1 LKTLHFDCFSGI
13 SGDMTVAALV
23 DAGADQEAVLLAILS
38 LDLSVKVEFRREK
51 RGGMAATYFAVEAQ
65 PEQKHRHFHH
75 IEKIIA
81 AGRLNDAQRDLA
93 NRIFRRL
100 GEAEA
105 KVHGTTIEKVHF
117 HEVGAADSIV
127 DIVATAVAFDSLGI
141 THVTARSVPTGSGT
155 IKCDHGLMPV
165 PAPATAEL
173 LIGAPLSSSP
183 IVAELTTP
191 TGAAILMTLVKQ
203 WTDTPAM
210 TIHKIGVGAGTKDF
224 AEQPNVMRVFVGE
237 SADRAASDVV
247 WVLETNLDDVSGEV
261 IGFTQERL
269 FNAGA
274 LDAYVIPMQMKKGR
288 PGVLLGV
295 IAPADRVAELETV
308 IFQQT
313 GSLGIRG
320 YQVSRTKLDRKS
332 ESIATPWGP
341 VQAKRAWRTGGIE
354 IVSPEY
360 EDCARIARE
369 HNVPLRDVYQMVSD
383 ASKKS

>member
-1 LKTLHFDCFSGI
+1 
-13 SGDMTVAALV
+13 MTVAALV
-23 DAGADQEAVLLAILS
+23 DAGAGRDAVLAAIAS
-38 LDLSVKVEFRREK
+38 LELPVNVEFRREK
-51 RGGMAATYFAVEAQ
+51 RGGMVANYFSVEAQ
-65 PEQKHRHFHH
+65 PEHKHRHLHH

-105 KVHGTTIEKVHF
+105 KVHGSTIDKVHF

-127 DIVATAVAFDSLGI
+127 DIVAVAVAFDSLGI

-173 LIGAPLSSSP
+173 LKSVPLATSAV
-183 IVAELTTP
+183 VAELTTP
-191 TGAAILMTLVKQ
+191 TGAAILATLVNQ

-210 TIHKIGVGAGTKDF
+210 TIRTIGVGAGTKDF
-224 AEQPNVMRVFVGE
+224 AEQPNVLRVFVGE
-237 SADRAASDVV
+237 STDQSASDVV
-247 WVLETNLDDVSGEV
+247 WVLETNLDDVGGEV

-269 FNAGA
+269 FHAGA

-288 PGVLLGV
+288 PGMLLGV
-295 IAPADRVAELETV
+295 IAPLDRVSELENV

-313 GSLGIRG
+313 GSLGIRRH
-320 YQVSRTKLDRKS
+320 QASRTKLQREEITVETK
-332 ESIATPWGP
+332 WGP
-341 VQAKRAWRTGGIE
+341 IKAKRAWRTDGIE

-369 HNVPLRDVYQMVSD
+369 HGVPLRSVYEEVNRRER
-383 ASKKS
+383 

>member
-1 LKTLHFDCFSGI
+1 
-13 SGDMTVAALV
+13 
-23 DAGADQEAVLLAILS
+23 
-38 LDLSVKVEFRREK
+38 
-51 RGGMAATYFAVEAQ
+51 
-65 PEQKHRHFHH
+65 
-75 IEKIIA
+75 
-81 AGRLNDAQRDLA
+81 
-93 NRIFRRL
+93 
-100 GEAEA
+100 
-105 KVHGTTIEKVHF
+105 
-117 HEVGAADSIV
+117 
-127 DIVATAVAFDSLGI
+127 
-141 THVTARSVPTGSGT
+141 
-155 IKCDHGLMPV
+155 MPV
-165 PAPATAEL
+165 PAPATADL

-341 VQAKRAWRTGGIE
+341 VQAKRAWRTSGIE